1 MSRRLRTREK
11 LTLLDPP
18 NPQWSSFRTNCEPY
32 SVSPAPILAPH
43 EFSSRK
49 HHHRNPRQI
58 CTCKI
63 KGFNPPV
70 MNTSLKSGRGRSSV
84 MLCKFV
90 AAAFRRAP
98 TPTEKPGN
106 PPETNTCQ
114 VKRRNSRVMNTC
126 RKIGALWGAQKSTL
140 FREKATHRMRFSRQA
155 ESSFCALT
163 KSGYPS
169 RFLAG
174 LTPPLGL

>member
-70 MNTSLKSGRGRSSV
+70 MNTCKKIGVGDCLFSPGT
-84 MLCKFV
+84 LCLRV
-90 AAAFRRAP
+90 LGVNPAGPRFRR
-98 TPTEKPGN
+98 E
-106 PPETNTCQ
+106 
-114 VKRRNSRVMNTC
+114 
-126 RKIGALWGAQKSTL
+126 
-140 FREKATHRMRFSRQA
+140 
-155 ESSFCALT
+155 
-163 KSGYPS
+163 
-169 RFLAG
+169 
-174 LTPPLGL
+174 

>member
-70 MNTSLKSGRGRSSV
+70 MNTCEKMGVGYSPRFLFTIGSAV
-84 MLCKFV
+84 VV
-90 AAAFRRAP
+90 AACIPRR
-98 TPTEKPGN
+98 
-106 PPETNTCQ
+106 
-114 VKRRNSRVMNTC
+114 RVD
-126 RKIGALWGAQKSTL
+126 S
-140 FREKATHRMRFSRQA
+140 ATRPMTVCGGIMDTIPA
-155 ESSFCALT
+155 KESPLNDLT
-163 KSGYPS
+163 
-169 RFLAG
+169 
-174 LTPPLGL
+174 